1 LSAKQS
7 GIAVGSGM
15 LTGIFGKLGGSLGKK
30 FDVIDIDTYLAG
42 GFAAQTAEKK
52 IINAFKS
59 AIIESTAE
67 ELPQSIQEQMAQN
80 IALNKDPMEGVGEA
94 AGTGFLLGFTMG
106 GGASLLLESA
116 DTTTTKKPLP
126 NAEPKIEYTEDESLN
141 TDPSIFGVLSEE
153 KLNVEDTKTDTQ
165 LDMFP
170 EKIEEDAKKIEQS
183 SYLTRKKAE
192 DRLAKLQNED
202 VGRYR
207 GIATDIFEVAEIPQ
221 GVDKKTGERTSIFKL
236 ARKRKE
242 RWWYR
247 R

>member
-7 GIAVGSGM
+7 GIAVGSGI
-15 LTGIFGKLGGSLGKK
+15 LTGIFGKLGGSLSKK

-106 GGASLLLESA
+106 GGASLLLESS

-141 TDPSIFGVLSEE
+141 TDPSIFGVLSRR
-153 KLNVEDTKTDTQ
+153 
-165 LDMFP
+165 
-170 EKIEEDAKKIEQS
+170 KIKC
-183 SYLTRKKAE
+183 R
-192 DRLAKLQNED
+192 
-202 VGRYR
+202 RY
-207 GIATDIFEVAEIPQ
+207 
-221 GVDKKTGERTSIFKL
+221 
-236 ARKRKE
+236 
-242 RWWYR
+242 
-247 R
+247 